1 MKPQEAL
8 AQAFTLPCGAVIKNR
23 LLKSAMSEALG
34 DRARAATPELV
45 RLYGTWADGGIG
57 LCITGNVMVDK
68 RALGEPGNVVIE
80 DEAHLAA
87 LQEWARAGTR
97 DGTHC
102 WVQLN
107 HPGKQAPKGL
117 NKENVSPSAVPF
129 RAEMQ
134 AFFPTP
140 RALTDAEVRE
150 IIQRFGRAASI
161 VKKAGFSGVQ
171 IHGAHGYL
179 VSQFLSPHHNQ
190 RTDDWGGTPDKRR
203 RFVIEVYRA
212 MREQV
217 GPDFP
222 IGIKLNSADFQ
233 RGGFTEEE
241 SLDTIKALADAGM
254 DLIEISGGTY
264 EAPAM
269 TGVKARQT
277 QVKDSTRQR
286 EAYFLAFAEKA
297 RKTVP
302 HTPLAVTGGFR
313 SLQGMADAI
322 TEGAVDF
329 VGIARSLAIEPDA
342 PRRLLS
348 GQEPRLQVKP
358 IKTGLPPID
367 KMGLMEITWYTG
379 QLKRIGR
386 GEPPKPDEMAL
397 WVFLKYIAKQAGL
410 GRGKKKAPTRMRAN

>member
-1 MKPQEAL
+1 MTPQEVL
-8 AQAFTLPCGAVIKNR
+8 AQPFTLPNGAVVKNR

-34 DRARAATPELV
+34 NRERAATPELV
-45 RLYGTWADGGIG
+45 TLYGTWADGGIG
-57 LCITGNVMVDK
+57 LCITGNVMIDK

-80 DEAHLAA
+80 DEAHLPA
-87 LQEWARAGTR
+87 LQAWAQAATRHGTQ
-97 DGTHC
+97 C

-150 IIQRFGRAASI
+150 LIQRFANAARI

-190 RTDDWGGTPDKRR
+190 RTDEWGGTPEKRR
-203 RFVIEVYRA
+203 RFVLAVYRA

-217 GPDFP
+217 GPAFP

-241 SLDTIKALADAGM
+241 SLDTIKALAEAGI

-269 TGVKARQT
+269 TGVKARKAP
-277 QVKDSTRQR
+277 VKDSTRQR

-297 RKTVP
+297 RQAVK
-302 HTPLAVTGGFR
+302 TPLAVTGGFR
-313 SLQGMADAI
+313 SARGMAEAI
-322 TEGAVDF
+322 TGGAVDF
-329 VGIARSLAIEPDA
+329 VGIARSLAIEPDM
-342 PRRLLS
+342 PNRLLS
-348 GQEPRLQVKP
+348 GKEPRLQVKP

-367 KMGLMEITWYTG
+367 RMGLMEVTWYTG

-386 GEPPKPDEMAL
+386 GEPPKPDEMPL
-397 WVFLKYIAKQAGL
+397 WVFIKYIAKQAGL
-410 GRGKKKAPTRMRAN
+410 GRKKKAPTRLRAN